1 MSDLKLFKLAA
12 NQVTELSVSSMALEK
27 SLQTLIEKHLETF
40 LGVTFLASEYS
51 TGPKTG
57 GRMDTLGIDENG
69 APVIIEY
76 KKASNANV
84 INQGLFYLD
93 WLLDHRGDFELL
105 VTKKLGAEKAATI
118 DWASPRLLCI
128 AGDFSKYDLHAV
140 GQMQRNI
147 ELIRYAKYGDDLL
160 ALDLINRT
168 TAPASGNG
176 GGTGPGPEPGTGAS
190 GSKAATYKSVSE
202 YLDQADTELSDRF
215 NALKDMIQELGD
227 DVQMKTL
234 KYYFAFR
241 RLKNFVC
248 VEVHTK
254 TRNLLVFVKHPDPA
268 SVAENGFAR
277 DVTTIGHFGTGNLE
291 LTLRSKADVEKA
303 RHLIE
308 ISYEAN

>member
-1 MSDLKLFKLAA
+1 MSDLKLFKLAS
-12 NQVTELSVSSMALEK
+12 NQVTELSVSSMSLEK

-40 LGVTFLASEYS
+40 LGITFLASEFS

-93 WLLDHRGDFELL
+93 WLLDHKDTFKVL
-105 VTKKLGAEKAATI
+105 VMEKLGSDKLGMI
-118 DWASPRLLCI
+118 DWSSPRLLCI

-176 GGTGPGPEPGTGAS
+176 GGAGPGPEPGTGAS

-202 YLDQADTELSDRF
+202 YLDQADTELTDRF

-268 SVAENGFAR
+268 SVAEEKFAR
-277 DVTTIGHFGTGNLE
+277 DVTNVGHFGTGNLE

-308 ISYEAN
+308 LSYEAN